1 MGVGQHD
8 RAHPPSEP
16 GHTRLLGLQLF
27 TCWLHVGLKEVPR
40 SADDG
45 EVEQVTGTATC
56 DETRS
61 TRLHYRLRCL
71 LHPGHEGEH
80 RWTPELLPH
89 DADDEVATG

>member
-1 MGVGQHD
+1 M
-8 RAHPPSEP
+8 
-16 GHTRLLGLQLF
+16 
-27 TCWLHVGLKEVPR
+27 
-40 SADDG
+40 
-45 EVEQVTGTATC
+45 TGTATC

-71 LHPGHEGEH
+71 LHPGPEGAH

>member
-1 MGVGQHD
+1 
-8 RAHPPSEP
+8 
-16 GHTRLLGLQLF
+16 
-27 TCWLHVGLKEVPR
+27 
-40 SADDG
+40 
-45 EVEQVTGTATC
+45 VEQQVTGTATC

-89 DADDEVATG
+89 DADDEAATG